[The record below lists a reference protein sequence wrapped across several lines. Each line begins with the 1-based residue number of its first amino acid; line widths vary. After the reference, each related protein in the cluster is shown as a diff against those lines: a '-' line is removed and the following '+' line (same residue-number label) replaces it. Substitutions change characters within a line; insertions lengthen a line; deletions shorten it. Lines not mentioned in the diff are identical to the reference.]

1 MLQSTA
7 LDILKSGHNV
17 FMTGSAG
24 SGKSHTLKKY
34 IEYLEENKVKD
45 SCVAITAS
53 TGIAAT
59 HIGGCTIHSWSC
71 IGIKDELTDKAL
83 LDLLSYRKPRVES
96 MKAAKV
102 LVIEEISMLHLKQL
116 NLVNRIMQFVR
127 GSILPFGGIQVVVL
141 GDFFQ
146 LPPVVKNLTQE
157 KDRER
162 FCFMSDSWVSAK
174 FKVCYL
180 SEQHRNGAG
189 ELNSILNAIRACE
202 VNDSHFEILNSC
214 KPRASV
220 RDILHLHTH
229 NANIDL
235 VNLNKLRELTGDL
248 YSFQAEKF
256 GNEKVLKFLAD
267 SVLAPEN
274 LELKIGAKVMFVK
287 NSIEDGYA
295 NGTQGVVVKFVKDEI
310 LGLVPVVKI
319 MSGEEIVVEQAE
331 WTFEENAKVIA
342 SIKQLPL
349 RLAWAITIHKSQ
361 GMTLDE
367 AVIDLGNTFE
377 LAQGYVALSR
387 LRDLKGLHLQGIKW
401 DALKLNPLAIK
412 ADTRFQE
419 LSKISEAELASQ
431 SVKEIE
437 KNHKMFLKHLKK

>member
-1 MLQSTA
+1 MLQRTA

-24 SGKSHTLKKY
+24 SGKSYTLKKY

-59 HIGGCTIHSWSC
+59 QIGGSTIHSWSC

-83 LDLLSYRKPRVES
+83 IDLLTYRKSRIEA

-102 LVIEEISMLHLKQL
+102 LVIDEISMLHLKQL
-116 NLVNRIMQFVR
+116 NLVDRIMQFVR
-127 GSILPFGGIQVVVL
+127 KSILPFGGIQVVVL

-146 LPPVVKNLTQE
+146 LPPVVKNSNKEL
-157 KDRER
+157 DRDR
-162 FCFMSDSWVSAK
+162 FCFMSQSWVAAK

-180 SEQHRNGAG
+180 SEQHRNGSG
-189 ELNSILNAIRACE
+189 ELNTILNAIRGCSI
-202 VNDSHFEILNSC
+202 DSSHYEFLNSC
-214 KPRASV
+214 KPRETD
-220 RDILHLHTH
+220 REILHLHTH
-229 NANIDL
+229 NANID
-235 VNLNKLRELTGDL
+235 VINLNKLKDLVGDIF
-248 YSFQAEKF
+248 SFESEKF
-256 GNEKVLKFLAD
+256 GNEKVLKFLSD
-267 SVLAPEN
+267 SILAPEN

-287 NSIEDGYA
+287 NNPDAGYA
-295 NGTQGVVVKFVKDEI
+295 NGTQGIVVKFVKDDV
-310 LGLVPVVKI
+310 LGHLPVVKTLD
-319 MSGEEIVVEQAE
+319 GEEIVAEQEE
-331 WTFEENAKVIA
+331 WTFEENGKVIA

-387 LRDLKGLHLQGIKW
+387 LRDIKGLHLQNIKW
-401 DALKLNPLAIK
+401 DALKLNPLAIR
-412 ADTRFQE
+412 ADARFQE
-419 LSKISEAELASQ
+419 LSKISES
-431 SVKEIE
+431 EITSLPP
-437 KNHKMFLKHLKK
+437 KDIAANQKVFLKYLKK